1 HMENHQSVWDEKF
14 LVEKEGAKTDGLYK
28 VLDLYDGM
36 EFTISATLP
45 LIESDGPF
53 EIYTEESWQKYYLGW
68 EAINRLRDSDIV
80 KTYPGAFANAY
91 PQLYLVRPSINSYN
105 YANLRSLSILY
116 GLKAE

>member
-1 HMENHQSVWDEKF
+1 
-14 LVEKEGAKTDGLYK
+14 
-28 VLDLYDGM
+28 
-36 EFTISATLP
+36 
-45 LIESDGPF
+45 SDGPF

-116 GLKAE
+116 GLKAEGSGLDSDYSKSKIYLERSQALQQKALEVLWNDEDQFFYTY